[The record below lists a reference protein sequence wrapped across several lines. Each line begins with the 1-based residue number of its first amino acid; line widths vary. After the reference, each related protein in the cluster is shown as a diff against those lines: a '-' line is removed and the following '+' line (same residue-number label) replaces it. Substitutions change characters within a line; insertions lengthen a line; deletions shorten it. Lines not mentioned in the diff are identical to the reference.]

1 MVSPGSCAEWP
12 ADVFRRRSAR
22 TKVDTQCE
30 TEPMSDTSH
39 LQKSEIKPDYAGASR
54 HDESKDAAGESERLL
69 RLITD
74 RSPVLIAYTGTDRTY
89 KFVNKPYAERFGLR
103 QQDILGRTIR
113 DVLGEEAYASV
124 EPYVDAALRGERGEF
139 EMELAYREIGP
150 HYVWVTYEPEFDEV
164 GQVTGFV
171 TTVLD
176 ITDRK
181 RAEERISIEKRFS
194 DLIVNSLPGIFYLF
208 NDQGQFL
215 RWNKHLEEVSE
226 YSGEEISKMSPLDF
240 FGEAD
245 KPMIAERIQQVFR
258 DGEATAEADFVTKG
272 GGKIPYFFTGRMIEV
287 DRNPCLIGMGID
299 VTRRQQAEIAQSYL
313 AAIVESSNDVIVS
326 VSLDGAIRSWNKGAE
341 RTFGYSAEEMV
352 GKPIRGLIPPELA
365 QEEEEILGKL
375 RRGESVEHYETE
387 RVRKDG
393 SRIQISATISPIR
406 SANGEIVGASEIAR
420 DITERKRK
428 ESILRESEGRFRALA
443 DSAPVLVWMQDASG
457 CLFVNRAYLDFL
469 GLCDQAVIRGY
480 DWEQYIHPEDRE
492 AYVAAYLDCLARR
505 APFDAEFR
513 FRRHDGEYRWM
524 RSVAVPRLTAEGE
537 FLGHTGCTF
546 DVHEAR
552 MAAAA
557 LREADR
563 HKDEFLAM
571 LAHELRN
578 PLAPIRNAIQ
588 ALKVIGPPDPQVMK
602 LRDMIDRQVTHM
614 SRLVDDLVDVSRIT
628 RNKIAL
634 RMERLELMT
643 AVGRAVE
650 TSRPLIEARKHRL
663 TVSLPPD
670 PAEVEGDLTRLSQV
684 ISNLLEN
691 AAKYTEEGGNIL
703 LASEKLGSQVVIRVK
718 DDGMGIQPHILP
730 HVFDLFTQ
738 ADRSLDRS
746 QGGLG
751 IGLTLVRRLVEL
763 HGGSVEA
770 HSAGPGRGSEFVI
783 YLPLA
788 TGPESKGE
796 MAEPVAAA
804 GVPSVR
810 RCRILVVDD
819 NVDSADSMAMLLKLD
834 GHDVRVAH
842 DGLAAVESALDFRPQ
857 VVLLDIGLPGLNGY
871 EVARRLRR
879 LNETKDIFLIA
890 LTGYGRTEDRVRAL
904 TSGFNYHITKPVD
917 PGELDM
923 ILKKLTPG

>member
-1 MVSPGSCAEWP
+1 
-12 ADVFRRRSAR
+12 
-22 TKVDTQCE
+22 
-30 TEPMSDTSH
+30 MSDASQKQKREMKPGESGDSSH
-39 LQKSEIKPDYAGASR
+39 DKSKG
-54 HDESKDAAGESERLL
+54 AAGESERLL

-74 RSPVLIAYTGTDRTY
+74 RSPVLIAYIGTDGTY

-103 QQDILGRTIR
+103 QQDLVGRTIR
-113 DVLGEEAYASV
+113 DVLGEEAYASI

-139 EMELAYREIGP
+139 EMELASGEMGA
-150 HYVWVTYEPEFDEV
+150 HYVRGAYEPEFDEV
-164 GQVTGFV
+164 GQLAGFV
-171 TTVLD
+171 TMVID

-181 RAEERISIEKRFS
+181 QAEERISIEERFS
-194 DLIVNSLPGIFYLF
+194 DLMVNSLPGVFYLI
-208 NDQGQFL
+208 NDQGRFL
-215 RWNKHLEEVSE
+215 RWNKHIEEVSG
-226 YSGEEISKMSPLDF
+226 YSGEEISKMSAPDF

-245 KPMIAERIQQVFR
+245 KPMVAERMRQVFTN
-258 DGEATAEADFVTKG
+258 GEATAEGNLVTKSG
-272 GGKIPYFFTGRMIEV
+272 GRIPYFFTGRMIEF
-287 DRNPCLIGMGID
+287 DHKPCLIGMGID
-299 VTRRQQAEIAQSYL
+299 VTRRRQAEMAQSYL
-313 AAIVESSNDVIVS
+313 AAIVESSDDVIVS
-326 VSLDGAIRSWNKGAE
+326 MSLDGSITSWNKGAE

-352 GKPIRGLIPPELA
+352 GKPIRVLIPPELA
-365 QEEEEILGKL
+365 QEEEEILGKI
-375 RRGESVEHYETE
+375 RGGMNVEHYETE
-387 RVRKDG
+387 RMRIDG
-393 SRIQISATISPIR
+393 SRIQISATVSPIR
-406 SANGEIVGASEIAR
+406 SANGEIVGASEIAH
-420 DITERKRK
+420 DITERKR
-428 ESILRESEGRFRALA
+428 EEDILRESEGRFRALA

-457 CLFVNRAYLDFL
+457 VLFVNRAYLDFL
-469 GLCDQAVIRGY
+469 GLGDQAVIRGY
-480 DWEQYIHPEDRE
+480 DWAQYIHPEDRE

-537 FLGHTGCTF
+537 FLGHTGCSF

-578 PLAPIRNAIQ
+578 PLAPIRNAVQ
-588 ALKVIGPPDPQVMK
+588 ALKMIGPPDPQLQK

-614 SRLVDDLVDVSRIT
+614 SRLVDDLLDVSRIT
-628 RNKIAL
+628 RNKIEL
-634 RMERLELMT
+634 RKERLELMT
-643 AVGRAVE
+643 VIVRAVDA
-650 TSRPLIEARKHRL
+650 SRPLIDARKHRL

-670 PAEVEGDLTRLSQV
+670 PAPVEGDLTRLSQV
-684 ISNLLEN
+684 ISNLLDN
-691 AAKYTEEGGNIL
+691 AAKYTEEGGNISL
-703 LASEKLGSQVVIRVK
+703 TSENVGSRAVIRVK
-718 DDGMGIQPHILP
+718 DDGMGIPSHILP

-770 HSAGPGRGSEFVI
+770 HSAGPGKGSEFVI
-783 YLPLA
+783 YLPIA
-788 TGPESKGE
+788 TVAESTGV
-796 MAEPVAAA
+796 MAESEAAA
-804 GVPSVR
+804 GVTSVG

-819 NVDSADSMAMLLKLD
+819 NMDSAESMATLLKLG
-834 GHDVRVAH
+834 GHEVRVAY
-842 DGLAAVESALDFRPQ
+842 DGIAAMESALAFRPQ
-857 VVLLDIGLPGLNGY
+857 VVLLDIGLPGLDGY
-871 EVARRLRR
+871 EVALRLRR
-879 LNETKDIFLIA
+879 SNETKDMFLIA

-923 ILKKLTPG
+923 IIKKLTPDFS

>member
-1 MVSPGSCAEWP
+1 
-12 ADVFRRRSAR
+12 
-22 TKVDTQCE
+22 
-30 TEPMSDTSH
+30 MSNTSS
-39 LQKSEIKPDYAGASR
+39 LQKKGIEPDDKGNSR
-54 HDESKDAAGESERLL
+54 HDESKDAATESERLL

-74 RSPVLIAYTGTDRTY
+74 RSPVLIAYLGTDRTY
-89 KFVNKPYAERFGLR
+89 KFVNRPYAERFGLR
-103 QQDILGRTIR
+103 QQDIIGKTIP
-113 DVLGEEAYASV
+113 DVLGEEVYASI
-124 EPYVDAALRGERGEF
+124 EPYVDAALRGERSEF
-139 EMELAYREIGP
+139 ETELPYRKIGA
-150 HYVWVTYEPEFDEV
+150 HYVWVTYEPEFDDV

-171 TTVLD
+171 ATVLD

-181 RAEERISIEKRFS
+181 RAEEIISTEKRFS
-194 DLIVNSLPGIFYLF
+194 DLIVNSLPGIFYLI

-215 RWNKHLEEVSE
+215 RWNKHMEAVSE

-245 KPMIAERIQQVFR
+245 KPMIAERIQQVFTN
-258 DGEATAEADFVTKG
+258 GEATAEADFVTKG
-272 GGKIPYFFTGRMIEV
+272 GGKIPYFFTGRRIEF
-287 DRNPCLIGMGID
+287 DRNPCLVGMGID

-313 AAIVESSNDVIVS
+313 AAIVESSDDVIVS
-326 VSLDGAIRSWNKGAE
+326 MSLDGAITSWNKGAE
-341 RTFGYSAEEMV
+341 RIFGYSAEEAV
-352 GKPIRGLIPPELA
+352 GKPIRVLIPPELA

-375 RRGESVEHYETE
+375 VGGKSVEHYETE

-406 SANGEIVGASEIAR
+406 SANMKIVGASEIAR
-420 DITERKRK
+420 DISERKRE
-428 ESILRESEGRFRALA
+428 ESILRESEERFRALA

-469 GLCDQAVIRGY
+469 GLDNQAVIRGF

-492 AYVAAYLDCLARR
+492 AYVAAYLDCLARQ
-505 APFDAEFR
+505 APFEAECR
-513 FRRHDGEYRWM
+513 FRRHDGEYRWVQ
-524 RSVAVPRLTAEGE
+524 SVAVPRITAEGE
-537 FLGHTGCTF
+537 FLGHTGCAF

-588 ALKVIGPPDPQVMK
+588 VLQRISPPDPQLQKM
-602 LRDMIDRQVTHM
+602 RDMIDRQVTHM
-614 SRLVDDLVDVSRIT
+614 SRLVDDLLDVSRIT

-634 RMERLELMT
+634 LKERLELMT

-650 TSRPLIEARKHRL
+650 TCRPLIDSRKHRL
-663 TVSLPPD
+663 SVSLPPD
-670 PAEVEGDLTRLSQV
+670 PVQVEGDLTRLSQV
-684 ISNLLEN
+684 ISNLLDN
-691 AAKYTEEGGNIL
+691 AAKYTEEGGNIWL
-703 LASEKLGSQVVIRVK
+703 TAERSGDQVVIRVK
-718 DDGMGIQPHILP
+718 DDGMGIPSHILP
-730 HVFDLFTQ
+730 HVFDLFNQ

-770 HSAGPGRGSEFVI
+770 HSAGPGKGSEFVI
-783 YLPLA
+783 YLPVA
-788 TGPESKGE
+788 TGAESKSD
-796 MAEPVAAA
+796 MAEPTAAV
-804 GVPSVR
+804 GVTSVR

-819 NVDSADSMAMLLKLD
+819 NVDSAESMASLLKLD

-842 DGLAAVESALDFRPQ
+842 DGLAAVESALAFRPQ
-857 VVLLDIGLPGLNGY
+857 VVLLDIGLPVLDGY

-879 LNETKDIFLIA
+879 LDETKDTFLIA
-890 LTGYGRTEDRVRAL
+890 VTGYGKTEDRVRAL

-917 PGELDM
+917 PEELDM
-923 ILKKLTPG
+923 VIKKLTPDLSDESAGEK

>member
-1 MVSPGSCAEWP
+1 
-12 ADVFRRRSAR
+12 
-22 TKVDTQCE
+22 
-30 TEPMSDTSH
+30 MSDTSH
-39 LQKSEIKPDYAGASR
+39 IQKRGIKPDDAGASL
-54 HDESKDAAGESERLL
+54 HDESKDGARESERLL
-69 RLITD
+69 RLNTE
-74 RSPVLIAYTGTDRTY
+74 RSPVFIAFVGTDRTY
-89 KFVNKPYAERFGLR
+89 KFVNKAYAERFGLR
-103 QQDILGRTIR
+103 QQDIVGRTIL
-113 DVLGEEAYASV
+113 DVLGEEVYANI
-124 EPYVDAALRGERGEF
+124 EPYVEAALRGERGEF
-139 EMELAYREIGP
+139 EVELPYRGIGA

-164 GQVTGFV
+164 RRVTGFV
-171 TTVLD
+171 ATVLD

-181 RAEERISIEKRFS
+181 QAEEKISIEKRFS
-194 DLIVNSLPGIFYLF
+194 DVIVNSLPGIFYLI
-208 NDQGQFL
+208 NERGQFL
-215 RWNKHLEEVSE
+215 RWNKSLEEVSE

-258 DGEATAEADFVTKG
+258 SGDATAEADLLTKG
-272 GGKIPYFFTGRMIEV
+272 GGKIPYFFTGKKIEF
-287 DRNPCLIGMGID
+287 DHNPCLTGMGID

-313 AAIVESSNDVIVS
+313 AAIVESSDDVIVS
-326 VSLDGAIRSWNKGAE
+326 MSLDGAITSWNKGAE
-341 RTFGYSAEEMV
+341 RTFGYFAEEMI
-352 GKPIRGLIPPELA
+352 GKPIRDLIPPELA
-365 QEEEEILGKL
+365 QQEAEFLGKL
-375 RRGESVEHYETE
+375 RSGKSVEHYETE

-393 SRIQISATISPIR
+393 NRIQISATVSPIR
-406 SANGEIVGASEIAR
+406 SANGEIVGASEIAH
-420 DITERKRK
+420 DITERKR
-428 ESILRESEGRFRALA
+428 EEGVLRESEGRFRALA

-457 CLFVNRAYLDFL
+457 CLFVNRAYLEFL
-469 GLCDQAVIRGY
+469 GLDDQAVIRGY

-492 AYVAAYLDCLARR
+492 AYVGAYLDCLARH

-578 PLAPIRNAIQ
+578 PLAPIRNAVQ
-588 ALKVIGPPDPQVMK
+588 ALKMIGPPDPQIQK
-602 LRDMIDRQVTHM
+602 LRDMIDRQVTHI
-614 SRLVDDLVDVSRIT
+614 SRLVDDLLDVSRIT

-634 RMERLELMT
+634 RKERLELMT
-643 AVGRAVE
+643 AIGRAVE
-650 TSRPLIEARKHRL
+650 TSRPLIDARKHRL

-670 PAEVEGDLTRLSQV
+670 PAPVEGDLTRLSQV
-684 ISNLLEN
+684 ISNLLDN

-703 LASEKLGSQVVIRVK
+703 LTSEKLCNQVVIRVK
-718 DDGMGIQPHILP
+718 DDGVGIPSHILP

-763 HGGSVEA
+763 QGGSVEA
-770 HSAGPGRGSEFVI
+770 HSAGPGKGSEFVI
-783 YLPLA
+783 YLPVA
-788 TGPESKGE
+788 TDAESKSE
-796 MAEPVAAA
+796 IVESAAAA
-804 GVPSVR
+804 GVTSVGR
-810 RCRILVVDD
+810 RRILVVDD
-819 NVDSADSMAMLLKLD
+819 SVDSADSMATLLKLD
-834 GHDVRVAH
+834 GHEVRVAY
-842 DGLAAVESALDFRPQ
+842 DGASALESALAFRPQ
-857 VVLLDIGLPGLNGY
+857 VVLLDIGLPGLDGY

-879 LNETKDIFLIA
+879 LNETKGVFLIA
-890 LTGYGRTEDRVRAL
+890 LTGYGKTEDRIKAL

-917 PGELDM
+917 PEELDM
-923 ILKKLTPG
+923 IIKKLTPGCSDEPAHGGVRRGGDEF

>member
-1 MVSPGSCAEWP
+1 
-12 ADVFRRRSAR
+12 
-22 TKVDTQCE
+22 
-30 TEPMSDTSH
+30 MSDASH
-39 LQKSEIKPDYAGASR
+39 SQKRELKPGERADSG
-54 HDESKDAAGESERLL
+54 HDESKGADSDSKRLL

-74 RSPVLIAYTGTDRTY
+74 HSPVLIAYIGADRTY
-89 KFVNKPYAERFGLR
+89 KFVNKLYAERFGLR
-103 QQDILGRTIR
+103 QQDIVGRTIR
-113 DVLGEEAYASV
+113 DVIGEEAYANI
-124 EPYVDAALRGERGEF
+124 EPYVDAALRGERAEF
-139 EMELAYREIGP
+139 ERELVLRGIGAR
-150 HYVWVTYEPEFDEV
+150 YVWVTYEPEFDEV
-164 GQVTGFV
+164 GRVAGFV

-181 RAEERISIEKRFS
+181 QAEERVSIEERFS
-194 DLIVNSLPGIFYLF
+194 DLIVNSLPGIFYLI
-208 NDQGQFL
+208 NDRGQFL
-215 RWNKHLEEVSE
+215 RWNNSLEEVSE

-245 KPMIAERIQQVFR
+245 KPMIAERIRQVFTN
-258 DGEATAEADFVTKG
+258 GEATAEADFLTKG
-272 GGKIPYFFTGRMIEV
+272 GDKIPYFFTGKKIEF
-287 DRNPCLIGMGID
+287 DHNPCLTGMGID
-299 VTRRQQAEIAQSYL
+299 VTRRRQAEMAQSYL
-313 AAIVESSNDVIVS
+313 AAIVESSDDVIIS
-326 VSLDGAIRSWNKGAE
+326 MSLDGAITSWNKGAE
-341 RTFGYSAEEMV
+341 RIFGYSAEEVV
-352 GKPIRGLIPPELA
+352 GKPLGVLIPPELA

-375 RRGESVEHYETE
+375 RGGKSVEHYETE

-393 SRIQISATISPIR
+393 SRIQISATISPIK
-406 SANGEIVGASEIAR
+406 SANGEIVGTSEIAR
-420 DITERKRK
+420 DITERKRE

-443 DSAPVLVWMQDASG
+443 DSAPVLVWMQDGSG

-469 GLCDQAVIRGY
+469 GLGDEAVICGY
-480 DWEQYIHPEDRE
+480 DWERYIHPEDRE
-492 AYVAAYLDCLARR
+492 AYVVAYLDCLARR

-578 PLAPIRNAIQ
+578 PLAPIRNAVQ
-588 ALKVIGPPDPQVMK
+588 ALKIIGPPDPQVQK
-602 LRDMIDRQVTHM
+602 LRDMIDRQVTQM
-614 SRLVDDLVDVSRIT
+614 SRLVDDLIDVSRIT
-628 RNKIAL
+628 RNKIEL
-634 RMERLELMT
+634 RKEKLDLMT
-643 AVGRAVE
+643 VVVRAVE
-650 TSRPLIEARKHRL
+650 TCRPLIDARKHRL

-670 PAEVEGDLTRLSQV
+670 PVQVEGDLTRLSQV
-684 ISNLLEN
+684 ISNLLDN

-703 LASEKLGSQVVIRVK
+703 LTSEKAGSQVVIRVK
-718 DDGMGIQPHILP
+718 DDGMGIPSRILP

-770 HSAGPGRGSEFVI
+770 HSAGPEKGSEFVI
-783 YLPLA
+783 YLPVA
-788 TGPESKGE
+788 TVAESKIE
-796 MAEPVAAA
+796 MAAPTAAA

-819 NVDSADSMAMLLKLD
+819 NMDSAESMAALLKLYS
-834 GHDVRVAH
+834 HEVRVAY
-842 DGLAAVESALDFRPQ
+842 DGLTAVESALAFRPQ
-857 VVLLDIGLPGLNGY
+857 VVLLDIGLPGLDGY
-871 EVARRLRR
+871 EVARRLR
-879 LNETKDIFLIA
+879 LSNETKDVFLIA
-890 LTGYGRTEDRVRAL
+890 LTGYGRTEDRVKAL

-923 ILKKLTPG
+923 IIKKLTPGSS